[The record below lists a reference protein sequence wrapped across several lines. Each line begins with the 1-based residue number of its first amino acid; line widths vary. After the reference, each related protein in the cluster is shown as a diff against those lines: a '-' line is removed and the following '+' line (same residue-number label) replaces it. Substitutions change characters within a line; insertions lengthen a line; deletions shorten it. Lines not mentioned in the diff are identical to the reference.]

1 MEGVMDSQPK
11 LSRMPISRIL
21 LATDF
26 SPEPQNALQ
35 YAVSLTRRSD
45 STLFLTHVLPT
56 ERSAALGEMWPVLSN
71 IARHNAEK
79 NMTKLQNMDGLKFL
93 PHEVVIRA
101 GDTWD
106 VISRVV
112 SDKNVDLIV
121 VGNQGH
127 RGITKLFLGS
137 TAERVIRHANC
148 PVLTVGPHVPS
159 LCLNRFR
166 HILCASDFCIGSR
179 RALNFALSLAADDR
193 ARLILLHVVES
204 DPGSPSELLEWKR
217 QDLEK
222 LRQMVPPDADLACE
236 PEIEV
241 EIGIAEAE
249 ILRLAASRKTDL
261 IVMGCHFG
269 GPASTHLPWTTLH
282 HVLQHAPCPVLTVRG
297 ERPELNGIDDSQSSR
312 DWFSE

>member
-1 MEGVMDSQPK
+1 MDSQAK
-11 LSRMPISRIL
+11 LSRTSINRIL

-26 SPEPQNALQ
+26 SPESQNALQ
-35 YAVSLTRRSD
+35 YAVSLARRSN
-45 STLFLTHVLPT
+45 STLFLSHVLPT
-56 ERSAALGEMWPVLSN
+56 ERSAALGEMWPVLTD

-79 NMTKLQNMDGLKFL
+79 SMAKLQNTDDLKFL
-93 PHEVVIRA
+93 PHEVIIRS

-121 VGNQGH
+121 LGTHGH

-159 LCLNRFR
+159 LCLHRFG
-166 HILCASDFCIGSR
+166 HILCASDFCSGSR
-179 RALNFALSLAADDR
+179 RALNFAVSLAANDR
-193 ARLILLHVVES
+193 SRLVLLHVVES

-217 QDLEK
+217 LDREK
-222 LRQMVPPDADLACE
+222 LRQMVPPEADLACE

-249 ILRLAASRKTDL
+249 ILRLADSRKTDL

-282 HVLQHAPCPVLTVRG
+282 HVLQHASCPVLTIRG
-297 ERPELNGIDDSQSSR
+297 ERLELNGIDDSHSPGSVSR
-312 DWFSE
+312 S